1 MTVDIH
7 AESDAPGTVTVDLHS
22 DRIRV
27 GILVGTR
34 EKGSEIATDLDADTA
49 RAVAQQLLAYAQ
61 QIDPA

>member
-1 MTVDIH
+1 
-7 AESDAPGTVTVDLHS
+7 VTVDLHS